1 MRFDL
6 FKKKTAH
13 ASDKEDSERILNDD
27 TPFAVKEAYRALGAN
42 FLYLPIEDKCKKIA
56 VTSAFP
62 GEGKTFVSINLAIT
76 LATSSEK
83 RRVLLIDAD
92 MRKSRVLRLL
102 SSNKY
107 SKTSGLSEYIA
118 GIDDV
123 PNISGTDYPNLD
135 VLSSGAEAANPT
147 GLLSSSRM
155 EALMRTCNEKYD
167 YVIFDTPPVNVVA
180 DALVLNDHING
191 YIIATRADYSDVNS
205 LGQVVDALKRIDA
218 EVYGIVLSSVD
229 LKKGDGYSRSYNKY
243 GYSSYDN
250 GGGKKSKD

>member
-1 MRFDL
+1 MRFNL
-6 FKKKTAH
+6 FNKKTAH
-13 ASDKEDSERILNDD
+13 ASDKEDAERILSDD

-42 FLYLPIEDKCKKIA
+42 FLYLPIEDKCKKVA

-76 LATSSEK
+76 LANSSEK

-102 SSNKY
+102 NSNKY

-123 PNISGTDYPNLD
+123 PNIIGTNHQNLD

-155 EALMRTCNEKYD
+155 ESLMQICGEQYD
-167 YVIFDTPPVNVVA
+167 YIIFDTPPVNVVA
-180 DALVLNDHING
+180 DALVLNDYING
-191 YIIATRADYSDVNS
+191 YLIATRADYSDVNS
-205 LGQVVDALKRIDA
+205 LKQAVDSLKRIDA
-218 EVYGIVLSSVD
+218 EIYGVVLSSVD
-229 LKKGDGYSRSYNKY
+229 LKKGEGYYRSYNKY
-243 GYSSYDN
+243 GYSSYDKD
-250 GGGKKSKD
+250 GEKKSKG